1 MFIDLAGVLRSAVG
15 RALMPR
21 VLDVMEARS
30 AVILRGLFDD
40 PRLALTVRSRLPA
53 ARRALRVMARF
64 AVPVTAARALL
75 RPDAAR
81 GRAAAVGRDLASHLT
96 VPAAMTAL
104 DRLNSWSASCFASAC
119 RSCRA

>member
-1 MFIDLAGVLRSAVG
+1 MFIDLTGVLRSAVG

-53 ARRALRVMARF
+53 ARRALRSWRG
-64 AVPVTAARALL
+64 L
-75 RPDAAR
+75 R
-81 GRAAAVGRDLASHLT
+81 
-96 VPAAMTAL
+96 
-104 DRLNSWSASCFASAC
+104 C
-119 RSCRA
+119 R